1 MRRII
6 VGTLWTGLTLACA
19 HDRARPPA
27 ADSVVAAATVD
38 ARPVVLCFGTSLTAG
53 LGLPPESA
61 FPARLQRLIDSAG
74 LSFRVVNAGVSGET
88 SADAVRRI
96 DWLTTRPVSVL
107 VLESGANDALR
118 GQDLAAARHNLQE
131 IIDRARARSPGVRI
145 VLAGMEAP
153 PNLGARYTQAFHA
166 IFPDLARANRTAL
179 IPFLLA
185 GVAGHPELNQEDGI
199 HPNAAGERLV
209 AGNVWTVLE
218 PILRRRGAAAAG
230 P

>member
-6 VGTLWTGLTLACA
+6 VGALLTGLLSACA
-19 HDRARPPA
+19 RERARADA
-27 ADSVVAAATVD
+27 ADSLAVAATPDPRA
-38 ARPVVLCFGTSLTAG
+38 VVLCFGTSLTAG
-53 LGLPPESA
+53 LGLPPDSA
-61 FPARLQRLIDSAG
+61 FPALLQRKVDAAG
-74 LSFRVVNAGVSGET
+74 WSFRVINAGVSGET

-96 DWLTTRPVSVL
+96 DWLTTQPVSVL

-118 GQDLAAARHNLQE
+118 GQDLEAARRNLQE

-209 AGNVWTVLE
+209 ADNVWAVLE
-218 PILRRRGAAAAG
+218 PILRRRDSAASG